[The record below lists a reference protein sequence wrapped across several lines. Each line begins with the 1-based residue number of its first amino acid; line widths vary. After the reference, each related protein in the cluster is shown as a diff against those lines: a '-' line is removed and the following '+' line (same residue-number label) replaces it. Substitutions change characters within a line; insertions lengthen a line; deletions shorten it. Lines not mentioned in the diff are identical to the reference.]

1 MDNKSR
7 VSATSGTSKNTTN
20 ANSSSSTATTA
31 TSAAN
36 SSSSSSSL
44 AKQSLLQQQ
53 QQPPPPTTTSS
64 TNNANRKYGSN
75 YPAQTEGN
83 DEDDDD
89 FDLMNNDDD
98 DDDDIEED
106 DDDDDHFMDDDDD
119 DDPRNQLMNHDVS
132 GATATSNRIR
142 TDAILIDAAQ
152 PLSSSS
158 LPNHFSTSL
167 SSKYTAAGGSG
178 QLSVSQRSTNAHL
191 IVSKSK
197 RQHEL
202 DEEFKFEVLSPDKIV
217 QHMIECIKEV
227 NQVIQLPPTTT
238 RILLHHFRWDKEKLM
253 ERFYD
258 GDQERL
264 FKEAHIV
271 SPFKTVSRKV

>member
-1 MDNKSR
+1 M
-7 VSATSGTSKNTTN
+7 
-20 ANSSSSTATTA
+20 
-31 TSAAN
+31 
-36 SSSSSSSL
+36 
-44 AKQSLLQQQ
+44 
-53 QQPPPPTTTSS
+53 
-64 TNNANRKYGSN
+64 
-75 YPAQTEGN
+75 
-83 DEDDDD
+83 
-89 FDLMNNDDD
+89 
-98 DDDDIEED
+98 
-106 DDDDDHFMDDDDD
+106 
-119 DDPRNQLMNHDVS
+119 
-132 GATATSNRIR
+132 
-142 TDAILIDAAQ
+142 IDAAQ

-158 LPNHFSTSL
+158 LPNHLSTSL
-167 SSKYTAAGGSG
+167 SSKYNTAA
-178 QLSVSQRSTNAHL
+178 QLSVSQRSTNTL
-191 IVSKSK
+191 IVAKSK

-271 SPFKTVSRKV
+271 SPFKTVSRKVI